1 MIKIKS
7 HADQSRKTKIKTT
20 GKKSKKHVKKGY
32 VLVTLLEA
40 DLKERASKE
49 L

>member
-20 GKKSKKHVKKGY
+20 GEKSKTHIKKGY
-32 VLVTLLEA
+32 VLVTPLKA
-40 DLKERASKE
+40 DFKERASKE
-49 L
+49 I

>member
-1 MIKIKS
+1 MLIRVEKQKS
-7 HADQSRKTKIKTT
+7 KQQ